1 MAPEGGTEGRRIRE
15 RKGEEI
21 RQHLVRAGVD
31 RRSAQAKIY
40 GRARHSNQIIS
51 GGIHDGD
58 STAAISKVDAVV
70 PGLYQISS
78 PLTALPSKG
87 LVTLASTLPLRAS
100 KTVPQLVIK
109 RSPGRRAS
117 PAGPPPSHVVGRFR
131 FLELE
136 PGFERTADD
145 VASQSGVLGAAS

>member
-70 PGLYQISS
+70 PGVVPDFVSADR
-78 PLTALPSKG
+78 TAVKRIGHIGKHPAAARVQDGSATSHHALARKESQFG
-87 LVTLASTLPLRAS
+87 RTTTLAR
-100 KTVPQLVIK
+100 
-109 RSPGRRAS
+109 
-117 PAGPPPSHVVGRFR
+117 
-131 FLELE
+131 
-136 PGFERTADD
+136 
-145 VASQSGVLGAAS
+145 

>member
-51 GGIHDGD
+51 GGIHNGH
-58 STAAISKVDAVV
+58 STAAISKEDAVV
-70 PGLYQISS
+70 PG
-78 PLTALPSKG
+78 
-87 LVTLASTLPLRAS
+87 V
-100 KTVPQLVIK
+100 VPDFV
-109 RSPGRRAS
+109 SAD
-117 PAGPPPSHVVGRFR
+117 
-131 FLELE
+131 
-136 PGFERTADD
+136 RTAAKRIGNIGNPPAAAP
-145 VASQSGVLGAAS
+145 VRSAATTTHQASART